1 MRFYRRVLFVVV
13 FVVTGAPHAHART
26 DMSQVTCGAFLAS
39 GQTNMAAA
47 IMWLRGYHAGKR
59 GVIDVIDKPPA
70 DTLWR
75 QTRPLLQGSPLR
87 KCNQRLRAG
96 SCRTS
101 IAAFKRPN
109 PAECRRS
116 MVRAA

>member
-70 DTLWR
+70 DPYGGRLGR
-75 QTRPLLQGSPLR
+75 YCKDHPYESVINASERILLDLDRG
-87 KCNQRLRAG
+87 
-96 SCRTS
+96 
-101 IAAFKRPN
+101 I
-109 PAECRRS
+109 
-116 MVRAA
+116 